1 MKQIVT
7 NILAVAVLCCSAAA
21 QKPSQPVSP
30 NASAARQPEQ
40 DAKRLEIRKLI
51 ELTGAANVSAD
62 ALRQIIAPLRAG
74 FPQVPDE
81 FWDSFVKEV
90 RSDELIDLVVP
101 IYDKYYSLEEI
112 RDLTRFYQSP
122 VGQKTIKVLP
132 KLSAEAIDAGQE
144 WGRIVADRAMRKLKD
159 KGYDKTSS
167 LIVVPSGASFSFSVQ
182 QAREESLA
190 HSVVVGI
197 R

>member
-1 MKQIVT
+1 MKQIIANV
-7 NILAVAVLCCSAAA
+7 LAVALLCCSAAA
-21 QKPSQPVSP
+21 QKSSQPVSP
-30 NASAARQPEQ
+30 NASAVAQPEQ
-40 DAKRLEIRKLI
+40 DAKRVEIRKLI

-74 FPQVPDE
+74 FPQVPNE

-101 IYDKYYSLEEI
+101 IYDRYYTLEEI
-112 RDLTRFYQSP
+112 GDLTRFYQSP

-144 WGRIVADRAMRKLKD
+144 WGRIVADRAIRKLKD

-167 LIVVPSGASFSFSVQ
+167 RQPLQPPCRLVTLL
-182 QAREESLA
+182 R
-190 HSVVVGI
+190 
-197 R
+197 

>member
-1 MKQIVT
+1 MKQTVT
-7 NILAVAVLCCSAAA
+7 SIIAVALLCCSAVS
-21 QKPSQPVSP
+21 QKFSQPVSP
-30 NASAARQPEQ
+30 NASTTSQPQQ
-40 DAKRLEIRKLI
+40 DAKRAEIRKLI

-74 FPQVPDE
+74 FPQVPSE
-81 FWDSFVKEV
+81 FWDNFIKEV
-90 RSDELIDLVVP
+90 RSDELVDLVVP
-101 IYDKYYSLEEI
+101 IYDKYYTLEEI

-167 LIVVPSGASFSFSVQ
+167 RQPLQSPAGS
-182 QAREESLA
+182 
-190 HSVVVGI
+190 
-197 R
+197 

>member
-167 LIVVPSGASFSFSVQ
+167 LIVVPSEASFSFSVQ
-182 QAREESLA
+182 QAREESLV
-190 HSVVVGI
+190 HSVVAGV

>member
-7 NILAVAVLCCSAAA
+7 NVLAAALLCCSAAA
-21 QKPSQPVSP
+21 QKSSQPVSP
-30 NASAARQPEQ
+30 NVSATTQPEQ
-40 DAKRLEIRKLI
+40 DAKRAEIRKLI
-51 ELTGAANVSAD
+51 ELTGAANISAD
-62 ALRQIIAPLRAG
+62 ALRQIIAPLRSG

-81 FWDSFVKEV
+81 FWDNFVKEV
-90 RSDELIDLVVP
+90 RSDELVDLVVP
-101 IYDKYYSLEEI
+101 IYDKYYTLEEI

-144 WGRIVADRAMRKLKD
+144 WGRMVADRAMRKLKD

-167 LIVVPSGASFSFSVQ
+167 LIAVPSEAALAVNAK
-182 QAREESLA
+182 QAREESLVR
-190 HSVVVGI
+190 SVVVGI

>member
-167 LIVVPSGASFSFSVQ
+167 LIVVPSEASFSFSVQ

-190 HSVVVGI
+190 RSEAVGI